1 MLRRL
6 MRRRRAFSL
15 IELLVVLV
23 ILALLAGIVLPRFL
37 ARQQDA
43 NVAAAKS
50 QISSFKSALNL
61 YMLDNNG
68 QPPTAQQ
75 GLEALVV
82 EPSTTPRP
90 AKWQKYLSDVSTIP
104 LDPWGN
110 PYLYE
115 APGPDGEDFIIVSYG
130 ADGKPD
136 GSGNDA
142 DLNSNQSGK

>member
-37 ARQQDA
+37 ARQGDA
-43 NVAAAKS
+43 QVAAAKS
-50 QISSFKSALNL
+50 QIGQFKSALRL

-68 QPPTAQQ
+68 QPPTTEQ
-75 GLEALVV
+75 GLQALVE
-82 EPSTTPRP
+82 EPSTSPRP
-90 AKWQKYLSDVSTIP
+90 AKWSKYLEMPAIP
-104 LDPWGN
+104 LDPWKN
-110 PYLYE
+110 PYEYS
-115 APGPDGEDFIIVSYG
+115 ADGTDYLIQCWG

-136 GSGNDA
+136 GQGNDA
-142 DLNSNQSGK
+142 DLDSNMQ